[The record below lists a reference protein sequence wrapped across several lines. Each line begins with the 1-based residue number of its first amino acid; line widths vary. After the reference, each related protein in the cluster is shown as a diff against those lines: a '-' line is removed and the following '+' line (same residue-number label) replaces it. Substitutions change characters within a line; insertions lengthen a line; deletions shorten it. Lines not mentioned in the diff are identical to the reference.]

1 MTSAHAEPTAMRLP
15 FVKTA
20 ALVAAALFGA
30 AAGIGILG
38 VDQSGPMALL
48 CAAAGVVAMIV
59 AALTPEPT
67 PRPADPNAPPPAG
80 GGAAPG
86 QVSIEALAYPV
97 VIIDA
102 ARRVALANAEA
113 RALLG
118 ERILGAD
125 VRIALRHPAILD
137 AEASVREGGPPPVEE
152 IHGFLRPE
160 SVYRLRAAALDD
172 DRVLLGFVDVTQA
185 RLAERMRVDFV
196 ANASHELRTPLAT
209 LLGFIE
215 TLQGPAA
222 GDEPAR
228 QRFLEIME
236 REARRMSRLIDDLL
250 SLSRIELD
258 KFVPPRGVV
267 ELGPAV
273 NDVARALAPRL
284 DRDRRLLDVEIPPA
298 LPPVVGDRDQIMQV
312 LHNLISN
319 ALKYGRPATPIRLR
333 AEPLART
340 PRGGQP
346 MVRVCVEDE
355 GDGIAPEHLPRLTE
369 RFYRVD
375 TSRSRAVGGTGL
387 GLAIVKHIV
396 ERHRGELS
404 ITSRLGAGSVVSFT
418 LPASLV
424 AEDEDEERD
433 GPSRDAVREAA
444 AS

>member
-1 MTSAHAEPTAMRLP
+1 MRLP

-20 ALVAAALFGA
+20 ALAAAALFGA
-30 AAGIGILG
+30 ALSLG
-38 VDQSGPMALL
+38 VLGVPDSGPVALM
-48 CAAAGVVAMIV
+48 CAAAGVLAMIV
-59 AALTPEPT
+59 AALTPEPP
-67 PRPADPNAPPPAG
+67 PRPIDPAAAPQPAR
-80 GGAAPG
+80 GGAQG

-102 ARRVALANAEA
+102 RRRVALANAEA

-118 ERILGAD
+118 ERILGQD
-125 VRIALRHPAILD
+125 VRIALRHPVILD
-137 AEASVREGGPPPVEE
+137 AEASVREGGPPTVRE
-152 IHGFLRPE
+152 IHGFVRPE
-160 SVYRLRAAALDD
+160 SVYRLRATALDEA
-172 DRVLLGFVDVTQA
+172 RVLLGFVDITQA

-267 ELGPAV
+267 ELAPAV
-273 NDVARALAPRL
+273 TDVARALAPRL
-284 DRDRRLLDVEIPPA
+284 ERDQRLLDVGIPAGLPA
-298 LPPVVGDRDQIMQV
+298 VVGDRDQIMQV

-319 ALKYGRPATPIRLR
+319 ALKYGRAGTPIRLR
-333 AEPLART
+333 AEPQAPT
-340 PRGGQP
+340 PRGGPP
-346 MVRVCVEDE
+346 MVRLWVEDE

-396 ERHRGELS
+396 ERHRGDLT
-404 ITSRLGAGSVVSFT
+404 ITSRLGMGTVVSFT
-418 LPASLV
+418 LPASTAGRDPEE
-424 AEDEDEERD
+424 AEADEAAVERD
-433 GPSRDAVREAA
+433 DQRAPAV
-444 AS
+444 S